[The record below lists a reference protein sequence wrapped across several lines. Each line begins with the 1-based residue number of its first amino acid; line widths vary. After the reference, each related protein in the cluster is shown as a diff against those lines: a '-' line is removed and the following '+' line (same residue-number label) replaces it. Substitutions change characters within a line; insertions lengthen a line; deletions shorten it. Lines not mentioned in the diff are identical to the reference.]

1 MGLLDLER
9 MKEAKRGFLMN
20 FRKGAKAEAGAFE
33 ADHPVSPPDG
43 VDLMEGTGATLEE
56 MIAHYR
62 WEGRRDWSYTAM
74 LHRAANVGLAVEY
87 GMHEVN
93 SETYQINYRL
103 REVMKNLPD
112 ESKDRA
118 LLEDALKGVE
128 RFRSILSTMNTYSDG
143 SLGRRGVPGPDVLK
157 QVNDILGE
165 ALKRWNVTL
174 TASDAFLEC
183 KVPGLEKYSVPA
195 FINLI
200 RNAFYWTGQ
209 SDRERR
215 IHLDASPVEFEP
227 YEDGTPHVEWVVSI
241 SDSGP
246 GVDPAM
252 SEVIF
257 EPFRSGRR
265 STGIGLYLC
274 RQVLAR
280 ERATVIVAPEPSELG
295 GATFLVGPTSVLN
308 PAPALPPSMKER
320 LRVEAIGIAQLVID
334 GKTRELVEFYGEQY
348 AELSREALRVRL
360 EGPQDDDDR
369 FLLRLA
375 DGIEDVLRSRST
387 PEELQGI
394 VDEELGVDVTA
405 PPRI

>member
-1 MGLLDLER
+1 ML
-9 MKEAKRGFLMN
+9 
-20 FRKGAKAEAGAFE
+20 
-33 ADHPVSPPDG
+33 
-43 VDLMEGTGATLEE
+43 
-56 MIAHYR
+56 AHYR
-62 WEGRRDWSYTAM
+62 WESRREWTYTAM

-87 GMHEVN
+87 GMHEIN
-93 SETYQINYRL
+93 SETYQINSRL
-103 REVMKNLPD
+103 QEVMKNLP
-112 ESKDRA
+112 EGSRDRG
-118 LLEDALKGVE
+118 LLEDVRKGVN
-128 RFRSILSTMNTYSDG
+128 RFNSLLSTMNTYSER

-157 QVNDILGE
+157 QVEDVLGY
-165 ALKRWNVTL
+165 ALERWKVTL
-174 TASDAFLEC
+174 TASDAFLQC

-246 GVDPAM
+246 GVNPAM
-252 SEVIF
+252 REVIF

-274 RQVLAR
+274 RQVLAK

-295 GATFLVGPTSVLN
+295 GAKFLLGPTSVLN

-320 LRVEAIGIAQLVID
+320 LRVEAIGIAQLVVD
-334 GKTRELVEFYGEQY
+334 GKTRELVELYGEQY
-348 AELSREALRVRL
+348 AELSREALRIRI
-360 EGPQDDDDR
+360 EGPQDAEDS

-375 DGIEDVLRSRST
+375 DGIEDVLRSRSA
-387 PEELQGI
+387 PESLQG
-394 VDEELGVDVTA
+394 VLDEELGVDETA